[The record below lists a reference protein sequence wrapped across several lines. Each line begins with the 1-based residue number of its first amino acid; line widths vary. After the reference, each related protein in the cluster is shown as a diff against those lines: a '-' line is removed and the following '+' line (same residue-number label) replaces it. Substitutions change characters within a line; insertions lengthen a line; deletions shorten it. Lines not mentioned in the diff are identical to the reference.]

1 KGQSYTYLTIKHIL
15 EKHPN
20 AQLYFVIGTDQY
32 IQLEKWYEIDKLK
45 SMVTFVIV
53 NRAKAKQEV
62 SNNMIA
68 INIPRID
75 ISSTMIRY
83 RVNEQGNIHTLVS
96 QRVEKYIREE
106 GLYEI

>member
-1 KGQSYTYLTIKHIL
+1 
-15 EKHPN
+15 
-20 AQLYFVIGTDQY
+20 QY
-32 IQLEKWYEIDKLK
+32 IQLEKWYEIENLK

-53 NRAKAKQEV
+53 NRGKAKQEV

-75 ISSTMIRY
+75 ISSTLIRE
-83 RVNEQGNIHTLVS
+83 RVKQHSNIQTLVPQS
-96 QRVEKYIREE
+96 VEKYIREE

>member
-1 KGQSYTYLTIKHIL
+1 M
-15 EKHPN
+15 
-20 AQLYFVIGTDQY
+20 
-32 IQLEKWYEIDKLK
+32 EKWYEIDKLK

-53 NRAKAKQEV
+53 NRGKAKQEV

-75 ISSTMIRY
+75 ISSTLIRD
-83 RVNEQGNIHTLVS
+83 RVKQQGNIHTLVPQS
-96 QRVEKYIREE
+96 VEKYIREE